1 MEDLEHFQVPVPVQV
16 LAVDGV
22 AAQKGEAL
30 GKALLAHQV
39 ELLVRLLA
47 ERRESV
53 VRGKTSL
60 VWNE

>member
-16 LAVDGV
+16 PAVDGV

-30 GKALLAHQV
+30 DKAPLAHQV

-47 ERRESV
+47 KRRESV
-53 VRGKTSL
+53 VPGKTSL

>member
-16 LAVDGV
+16 PAVDGV
-22 AAQKGEAL
+22 AAHKGEAL
-30 GKALLAHQV
+30 GKAPLAHQV

-47 ERRESV
+47 KRRESV
-53 VRGKTSL
+53 VPGKTSL

>member
-1 MEDLEHFQVPVPVQV
+1 MEDLEHFQVLVPVQV
-16 LAVDGV
+16 PAVDGV

>member
-16 LAVDGV
+16 PAVDGV
-22 AAQKGEAL
+22 AAQKGEEL
-30 GKALLAHQV
+30 GKAPLAHQV

-47 ERRESV
+47 KRRESV
-53 VRGKTSL
+53 VPGKTSL